1 MKICPNLSN
10 PQVVEQWEE
19 LVENLDGSVK
29 AAYQVWSLNRGNN
42 IDKAPNGE
50 PSILFNSLLTI
61 FHGDKK
67 KATRAKAYLYTKEFF
82 SWFGDWTGEYE
93 TDKGEHPY
101 VEHSVAVDSN
111 GEPMVLWHGTKS
123 QFDKFELDI
132 DYKRGRHLYH
142 DPNSIFLT
150 DREDK
155 AHKYGKYAMPLYANI
170 RRPITVDTGNQ
181 NDENVAIKDESYD
194 GCIFKRID
202 RESDIVNG
210 KKLQTEQIIVK
221 KPNQIK
227 SINNNGSFSS
237 IDNNIYNYIQIG
249 GDDHFYKNASITDQL
264 INHLKNIGIH
274 VFGKADMAKYLAEKG
289 KPDLVYA
296 LQAINNQKE
305 LDNIKAKAIKNGTFM
320 KAPNGKPTNLNEQ
333 QWLQVRTKAFKDWFG
348 DWENDPKNA
357 SKVVDEN
364 GEPLVVYHGSKSIL
378 NVFDTSKS
386 KSRQYISQQIKPT
399 NFFSSDKT
407 VADFFAITENQR
419 LASQISASIDKVLD
433 AYAGENID
441 ENILDDEIWTYAAHI
456 TGKSKE
462 FVKNF
467 WENKVPSEYKQND
480 EFGETRMKDPDI
492 NKYKYNVF
500 LNMKNPIIL
509 DAKGERADR
518 FIEAN
523 KEVLNN
529 NDEVIINNI
538 NETVGQQATATDY
551 LVRKANNIKSA
562 TDNNGMFSTEND
574 DIRMA
579 IEISSKGHRVTIQT
593 NALNIKGNK
602 FKHSLYRGQ
611 GYAPVID
618 AEGNLHLHTNYDSL
632 SKLRTLSFDSTIEG
646 AEQYGHRAALNPYII
661 EIDEDFLD
669 TILPKGE
676 YDRDK
681 VNRGEPFRYDEEFN
695 EVRLSFKDDLI
706 IPKGKF
712 NITQTNETLQIEN
725 FNDIMSN
732 IEWLQSLEK
741 RAEIEEYNGAS
752 EITGRVHQNDLKSIS
767 NALQNTLGTYK
778 GYDVFTVLYD
788 ILALQNN
795 TAGSPIGPSKQYK
808 EFINKGLIETEYKNG
823 YTYYRPSKDLIK
835 HLTKKLGL
843 SEMPKSP
850 QQIFNQNN
858 YASYSP
864 SNDDLPFFKTPNGE
878 VYGFVDKEGNI
889 YLDEDVISPE
899 HPIHEYTHLWD
910 MAVRI
915 KNPELWER
923 GVQLMKQTSL
933 WKTIEDN
940 DNYGA
945 KWKKE
950 NLSHEE
956 LEFRIAS
963 EVHARLVGK
972 EGAQIL
978 EEIAKE
984 KGNDN
989 IINKL
994 KQWLLDFWRS
1004 LKDTFSKISKDELN
1018 KISLKEFNAMTL
1030 RDFTE
1035 GTDVRSIIRLNYIP
1049 GYASFYIE
1057 QTETMSFAE
1066 EMYRSIEDARNEEYN
1081 YLEQVKGSYRANN
1094 NGNEM
1099 PDSQVNI
1106 AKQNY
1111 EKEQLQLVIDA
1122 HQSRIANKFKM
1133 INQNGVYR
1141 STRHD
1146 ESADVLECIINA
1158 MNPDTFN
1165 EYISKTQTKYKLIGY
1180 VSNQGSILNIIRQAF
1195 FDGDVR
1201 TLDKEMIRD
1210 YVRMMWN
1217 TDLIQTGLDMMQNSS
1232 RTLTSAQLEEKLIS
1246 EIQKEPLEQRIENK
1260 SIRDYV
1266 KEFWI
1271 KLNEILKKIFGSHN
1285 YTEQQKKDVIRAIQH
1300 AQMWND
1306 QLQKNSNLQPIYER
1320 AELTQEESIPSTKAD
1335 ITLQDYIK
1343 QGTKTRLKAARA
1355 KANRNEHLINSLL
1368 AEIENEEKLSGENIK
1383 ETYQL
1388 VKKTLD
1394 NAEKEFAK
1402 TLVWLNK
1409 LKHKEELTWDANQ
1422 LDAVQRDFL
1431 GFYEG
1436 ILNQIQ
1442 DMFPNQSETGLS
1454 LYTKM
1459 MLERH
1464 NGDQQYD
1471 IKLRTNDVIKQL
1483 VEVKNVFR
1491 QKLKDYALAYLNDY
1505 IDKTQT
1511 QLKDKTLYKARVKQY
1526 LDQQE
1531 DWANLGITEVFIG
1544 MASRS
1549 NSPIIQLVDSIMSD
1563 TEKEIDR
1570 QVLQVGQN
1578 ILHEYNKVRPFG
1590 SQVSPTNYQKRFMA
1604 LDKDG
1609 IPTGYILSD
1618 LNRGQFY
1625 LDRDKFISN
1634 LNDKYANK
1642 DIYGD
1647 AAITIEDGVVYFHDE
1662 DEKKDDSVYNK
1673 YNDEL
1678 DEWLDKHCYRK
1689 YVKEYYIKRRRYLSR
1704 DAIQLQNQIQRD
1716 ISVLTHK
1723 GIVTKNINGQ
1733 DINYFDQ
1740 SKLTVEE
1747 RKRLDVLKI
1756 RKRDLACPYIIT
1768 TTEDG
1773 LMHVEAKTGDAL
1785 RIAEEISSWNNF
1797 IGQHVKYKSNMKLF
1811 NAIKDEVLGKDVE
1824 KRLSELQR
1832 LSIVPIDKDG
1842 KQVDL
1847 SPQRK
1852 AEVEKASKDYKE
1864 LKKKYD
1870 DFMRDN
1876 TTTQITKEF
1885 WDLLSKSVTKIHD
1898 KELEDLQWRRREL
1911 TRRLKEGSGLIQPN
1925 ILKHAG
1931 IAIDQDYTLYKE
1943 IQRLDQKIADI
1954 KAKYRNLHEDEDDK
1968 DNPAIEKPTSG
1979 VSFQEIADMLDCVV
1993 SDENPVQF
2001 FGYLA
2006 AQWQNKYGT
2015 DQDAQEFFD
2024 SLFTY
2029 KIQTKQGEKLVPL
2042 SIFSYLMP
2050 DYDNN
2055 YLVHYYDKDGK
2066 RRSIVAVRQIPK
2078 GKYQTLDMTSDF
2090 VTKTGFNR
2098 DDPHSLQPKQELYHD
2113 SRFDNL
2119 TSEEHKLLDLLKST
2133 MDEANSMIPQRSLYR
2148 DGLLPQITGH
2158 RMSLIG
2164 RNLTSKSNLFATL
2177 GYAVQDTFGYKYS
2190 ETDGEATTNMDIP
2203 RRPDGTYVNNIPIRY
2218 VRRIED
2224 RRLLTTDVIGSIIEF
2239 YNMAYN
2245 FKHKSENLSKLEI
2258 IQQALQTCA
2267 EASRIKPAPRQAQ
2280 KVSNMLSQRYY
2291 GKTTVL
2297 TGDND
2302 QQTKSNQRV
2311 IQTAKTFKKLAS
2323 YAMLA
2328 ANFTTIQVGYFDAML
2343 SSFCDAIGGK
2353 YMTGADFRWGFF
2365 NAIKHLIKIVP
2376 NIGNPIVNDKLAAAM
2391 QYNQLTK
2398 NNSNLFDRTD
2408 QSKLARFTH
2417 EFFMM
2422 GGYTLSD
2429 YMVNASVLLSFYH
2442 SCRLITLPNGKQEF
2456 LNKNEAVNTLMKN
2469 GYTQKEATSVWKK
2482 SKITLWDAY
2491 EVQNGLFKVKDQY
2504 KGIVTTRTK
2513 NLMAKKLEDRT
2524 AAYNGVMPVS
2534 ERAKLQ
2540 QNVIGSYITLMRGF
2554 IFNQYFE
2561 HFHTG
2566 NIYAKDGK
2574 EKTSAFSEYYRDD
2587 LGYENLRTGEY
2598 QGAVFK
2604 DFINVLARPARNLA
2618 AKYNL
2623 CEKGHGL
2630 TENQKYAMRRSI
2642 AELAIIA
2649 GLIFLSAFGMVG
2661 WVFGGDGDDDKD
2673 PVWTLNL
2680 IDPEGKDDC
2689 NFLDINTHN
2698 VNESFKNW
2706 IRWKLLTLTIKLINE
2721 RTTTWWPGTITD
2733 IVKSPTTATS
2743 FLDDL
2748 GTMFDFTTDIFRG
2761 NLREPIRS
2769 GGYKS
2774 MSKGTKDILKF
2785 LSFFPGVAMLDNIIR
2800 DCHVS
2805 GLKST
2810 FNYYKSQSII
2820 PYFIPSMKQWKK
2832 DNKENEDLD
2841 AISFDE
2847 ESSSGNDVNF
2857 DDSVNFD

>member
-10 PQVVEQWEE
+10 PQVAEEWEE
-19 LVENLDGSVK
+19 LVENLDGSIK

-93 TDKGEHPY
+93 NEKGEHPY
-101 VEHSVAVDSN
+101 TEISKGIDTN
-111 GEPMVLWHGTKS
+111 GEPKMFYHTTPWGEFNEFKYFTPQTGDRTPAGRFYFGSDKEMTNRYSRGTFDPGKRTPKTYACYLNMRHPIPNFRKNGYSLDQISKEIESWKS
-123 QFDKFELDI
+123 LLPEHDFNELNEDFDYIL
-132 DYKRGRHLYH
+132 H
-142 DPNSIFLT
+142 DEYSSP
-150 DREDK
+150 
-155 AHKYGKYAMPLYANI
+155 
-170 RRPITVDTGNQ
+170 
-181 NDENVAIKDESYD
+181 
-194 GCIFKRID
+194 
-202 RESDIVNG
+202 
-210 KKLQTEQIIVK
+210 KLQDIYTTIAQYYRDKEFPSEKFDEIVRK
-221 KPNQIK
+221 HNTLNQWDSMVWAGTQDISEFKFDDRALQVFVISPNQIK

-237 IDNNIYNYIQIG
+237 IDNNIYNNKSPEYLLRWASDYLNKLTGTKEDAKYIKKLIWDQFKINIGYFYDSKTKRYRINTIHHFSGIDAISRDESVWGADQITEFANKLNEVF
-249 GDDHFYKNASITDQL
+249 GDMFHFEVLTEDQWIKHGFSNKSNSFIDGKNVWFRGSRVNGQIAGEELLHTFVYNMKYKNPQL
-264 INHLKNIGIH
+264 FNKLLGRAQHDFTKLTNEINAIYSVNENRDEELVTQVLSRY
-274 VFGKADMAKYLAEKG
+274 VFKRYKEKQNKKVDKGLLQTIRKFIADFG
-289 KPDLVYA
+289 R
-296 LQAINNQKE
+296 AIY
-305 LDNIKAKAIKNGTFM
+305 IYF
-320 KAPNGKPTNLNEQ
+320 
-333 QWLQVRTKAFKDWFG
+333 
-348 DWENDPKNA
+348 
-357 SKVVDEN
+357 
-364 GEPLVVYHGSKSIL
+364 KSIPKF
-378 NVFDTSKS
+378 NEIFDKYDITVD
-386 KSRQYISQQIKPT
+386 
-399 NFFSSDKT
+399 NFTDR
-407 VADFFAITENQR
+407 VAFED
-419 LASQISASIDKVLD
+419 LAD
-433 AYAGENID
+433 
-441 ENILDDEIWTYAAHI
+441 
-456 TGKSKE
+456 
-462 FVKNF
+462 
-467 WENKVPSEYKQND
+467 
-480 EFGETRMKDPDI
+480 
-492 NKYKYNVF
+492 
-500 LNMKNPIIL
+500 IIL
-509 DAKGERADR
+509 SDDAR
-518 FIEAN
+518 FIELTTLPS
-523 KEVLNN
+523 VR
-529 NDEVIINNI
+529 NNI
-538 NETVGQQATATDY
+538 
-551 LVRKANNIKSA
+551 
-562 TDNNGMFSTEND
+562 ST
-574 DIRMA
+574 
-579 IEISSKGHRVTIQT
+579 Q
-593 NALNIKGNK
+593 
-602 FKHSLYRGQ
+602 
-611 GYAPVID
+611 
-618 AEGNLHLHTNYDSL
+618 
-632 SKLRTLSFDSTIEG
+632 ST
-646 AEQYGHRAALNPYII
+646 
-661 EIDEDFLD
+661 
-669 TILPKGE
+669 T
-676 YDRDK
+676 
-681 VNRGEPFRYDEEFN
+681 
-695 EVRLSFKDDLI
+695 
-706 IPKGKF
+706 
-712 NITQTNETLQIEN
+712 
-725 FNDIMSN
+725 
-732 IEWLQSLEK
+732 
-741 RAEIEEYNGAS
+741 
-752 EITGRVHQNDLKSIS
+752 
-767 NALQNTLGTYK
+767 
-778 GYDVFTVLYD
+778 
-788 ILALQNN
+788 
-795 TAGSPIGPSKQYK
+795 
-808 EFINKGLIETEYKNG
+808 
-823 YTYYRPSKDLIK
+823 
-835 HLTKKLGL
+835 
-843 SEMPKSP
+843 
-850 QQIFNQNN
+850 
-858 YASYSP
+858 
-864 SNDDLPFFKTPNGE
+864 
-878 VYGFVDKEGNI
+878 
-889 YLDEDVISPE
+889 
-899 HPIHEYTHLWD
+899 
-910 MAVRI
+910 
-915 KNPELWER
+915 
-923 GVQLMKQTSL
+923 
-933 WKTIEDN
+933 
-940 DNYGA
+940 
-945 KWKKE
+945 
-950 NLSHEE
+950 
-956 LEFRIAS
+956 
-963 EVHARLVGK
+963 
-972 EGAQIL
+972 
-978 EEIAKE
+978 
-984 KGNDN
+984 
-989 IINKL
+989 
-994 KQWLLDFWRS
+994 
-1004 LKDTFSKISKDELN
+1004 
-1018 KISLKEFNAMTL
+1018 
-1030 RDFTE
+1030 
-1035 GTDVRSIIRLNYIP
+1035 
-1049 GYASFYIE
+1049 
-1057 QTETMSFAE
+1057 SFAE
-1066 EMYRSIEDARNEEYN
+1066 EMYSSIEDARNEEDN

-1111 EKEQLQLVIDA
+1111 EKEQFQLVIDA

-1146 ESADVLECIINA
+1146 ESSDVLECIINA

-1165 EYISKTQTKYKLIGY
+1165 EYISKTQTKYKLVGY
-1180 VSNQGSILNIIRQAF
+1180 VSNQGSVLNVIRQAF
-1195 FDGDVR
+1195 FDGDIR

-1217 TDLIQTGLDMMQNSS
+1217 TDLIQTGLDMMQNSAK
-1232 RTLTSAQLEEKLIS
+1232 TLTSAQLEEKLIS

-1271 KLNEILKKIFGSHN
+1271 KLNEMLKKIFGSHN
-1285 YTEQQKKDVIRAIQH
+1285 YTEQQKKEVIRAIQH

-1306 QLQKNSNLQPIYER
+1306 QLQQSSNLQPIYER
-1320 AELTQEESIPSTKAD
+1320 AELTPEESIPSTRAD

-1355 KANRNEHLINSLL
+1355 KANRNEQLINRLL
-1368 AEIENEEKLSGENIK
+1368 TEIENEEKLSGENIK

-1394 NAEKEFAK
+1394 NAEKELAK

-1442 DMFPNQSETGLS
+1442 DMFPDQSETGLS

-1464 NGDQQYD
+1464 NGGQQYD

-1483 VEVKNVFR
+1483 VHVKSVFR

-1563 TEKEIDR
+1563 TEKEVDR

-1625 LDRDKFISN
+1625 LDRDKFISD

-1642 DIYGD
+1642 DVYGD

-1678 DEWLDKHCYRK
+1678 DEWLDEHCYRK

-1704 DAIQLQNQIQRD
+1704 DAMQLQNQIQRD

-1747 RKRLDVLKI
+1747 RKRLDILKI

-1797 IGQHVKYKSNMKLF
+1797 VGQHVKYKSNMKLF

-1832 LSIVPIDKDG
+1832 LSIVPIGKDG

-1898 KELEDLQWRRREL
+1898 EELEDLQWRRREL

-1968 DNPAIEKPTSG
+1968 DNPAIEEPTSG
-1979 VSFQEIADMLDCVV
+1979 VSFQEIAGMLDCVV

-2042 SIFSYLMP
+2042 SIFSYLVP

-2055 YLVHYYDKDGK
+2055 YLVHYDDKDGERK
-2066 RRSIVAVRQIPK
+2066 SIVAVRQIPK

-2098 DDPHSLQPKQELYHD
+2098 NDPHSLQPKQELYHD

-2158 RMSLIG
+2158 KMSLIG

-2190 ETDGEATTNMDIP
+2190 ETDREATTNMDIP

-2258 IQQALQTCA
+2258 IQQALQACA

-2311 IQTAKTFKKLAS
+2311 IQTAKTFKKLAT
-2323 YAMLA
+2323 YAMLS

-2365 NAIKHLIKIVP
+2365 NAIKHLVKIIP
-2376 NIGNPIVNDKLAAAM
+2376 NIGNPMVNDKLAAAM

-2429 YMVNASVLLSFYH
+2429 YMVNAITLLSFYH

-2482 SKITLWDAY
+2482 SKTTLWDAY

-2540 QNVIGSYITLMRGF
+2540 QNVLGSYITLMRGF

-2706 IRWKLLTLTIKLINE
+2706 IRWKLLTLTTKLINE

-2761 NLREPIRS
+2761 ALREPIRS

-2820 PYFIPSMKQWKK
+2820 PYFIPSMKQWKN
-2832 DNKENEDLD
+2832 DNKETEDPD
-2841 AISFDE
+2841 AINFDE
-2847 ESSSGNDVNF
+2847 ESSSGDDVNF

>member
-10 PQVVEQWEE
+10 PQVAEEWEE

-111 GEPMVLWHGTKS
+111 GEPMILFHGSK
-123 QFDKFELDI
+123 
-132 DYKRGRHLYH
+132 
-142 DPNSIFLT
+142 SIFSEFNPKST
-150 DREDK
+150 DAIK
-155 AHKYGKYAMPLYANI
+155 NQQYVKCYLNI
-170 RRPITVDTGNQ
+170 RKPLVIDGQGKRADVVLSENKDKINFSDGVIISNIDETVNANVVYDFLIQ
-181 NDENVAIKDESYD
+181 N
-194 GCIFKRID
+194 
-202 RESDIVNG
+202 
-210 KKLQTEQIIVK
+210 
-221 KPNQIK
+221 PNNIK

-237 IDNNIYNYIQIG
+237 INNNIYNYIQIG

-264 INHLKNIGIH
+264 INHLKNIGIN
-274 VFGKADMAKYLAEKG
+274 VLGKADMAKYLTEKG
-289 KPDLVYA
+289 KPDLTHA
-296 LQAINNQKE
+296 LQSINNQKE
-305 LDNIKAKAIKNGTFM
+305 LDDIKAKAIKNGTFM

-333 QWLQVRTKAFKDWFG
+333 QWLQVRTKAFKNWFG
-348 DWENDPKNA
+348 DWENDSKNA

-364 GEPLVVYHGSKSIL
+364 GEPRVMYHGSPNLFNTFSYDFFGDTDPGDNGRGFYFAYRKETAKYYGDNIYPVFLNVKHPFIHIGFDTQNKVKGFNRVYNPTNREMLQKRIDSISRRIELDKEALEEYKEDEFHISIL
-378 NVFDTSKS
+378 NKRISYNQTSLNS
-386 KSRQYISQQIKPT
+386 LQQELSTKP
-399 NFFSSDKT
+399 K
-407 VADFFAITENQR
+407 
-419 LASQISASIDKVLD
+419 
-433 AYAGENID
+433 
-441 ENILDDEIWTYAAHI
+441 
-456 TGKSKE
+456 
-462 FVKNF
+462 
-467 WENKVPSEYKQND
+467 
-480 EFGETRMKDPDI
+480 
-492 NKYKYNVF
+492 
-500 LNMKNPIIL
+500 
-509 DAKGERADR
+509 
-518 FIEAN
+518 
-523 KEVLNN
+523 
-529 NDEVIINNI
+529 
-538 NETVGQQATATDY
+538 DY
-551 LVRKANNIKSA
+551 LDSKLYDTLDEYDGVMEQDEHYQVVVRNPNQIKSA
-562 TDNNGMFSTEND
+562 TGNNGMFSTEND
-574 DIRMA
+574 DIMMA
-579 IEISSKGHRVTIQT
+579 IESYS
-593 NALNIKGNK
+593 
-602 FKHSLYRGQ
+602 
-611 GYAPVID
+611 D
-618 AEGNLHLHTNYDSL
+618 
-632 SKLRTLSFDSTIEG
+632 
-646 AEQYGHRAALNPYII
+646 YGLKQAQ
-661 EIDEDFLD
+661 
-669 TILPKGE
+669 KE
-676 YDRDK
+676 YDNTVKELVDTEKALEFSNSDK
-681 VNRGEPFRYDEEFN
+681 SNYQLKLKALHDKYRALYSKRQEKWNKLQEIKDKIRRKEVEE
-695 EVRLSFKDDLI
+695 
-706 IPKGKF
+706 
-712 NITQTNETLQIEN
+712 
-725 FNDIMSN
+725 
-732 IEWLQSLEK
+732 
-741 RAEIEEYNGAS
+741 
-752 EITGRVHQNDLKSIS
+752 
-767 NALQNTLGTYK
+767 
-778 GYDVFTVLYD
+778 
-788 ILALQNN
+788 
-795 TAGSPIGPSKQYK
+795 
-808 EFINKGLIETEYKNG
+808 
-823 YTYYRPSKDLIK
+823 
-835 HLTKKLGL
+835 
-843 SEMPKSP
+843 
-850 QQIFNQNN
+850 
-858 YASYSP
+858 SY
-864 SNDDLPFFKTPNGE
+864 LPFFKTHDGE

-923 GVQLMKQTSL
+923 GVQLMKQTTI
-933 WKTIEDN
+933 WKQIEQSEV
-940 DNYGA
+940 YG
-945 KWKKE
+945 KRWKKDGVSE
-950 NLSHEE
+950 PEI
-956 LEFRIAS
+956 EFRIAS

-978 EEIAKE
+978 EGIAKE

-1004 LKDTFSKISKDELN
+1004 LKDTFSEISKDELN

-1030 RDFTE
+1030 RDFIE
-1035 GTDVRSIIRLNYIP
+1035 GTDIRSIIRLNYIP
-1049 GYASFYIE
+1049 GYVSFYKE

-1066 EMYRSIEDARNEEYN
+1066 EIYRSIEDARNEEYN

-1094 NGNEM
+1094 NGKEM

-1180 VSNQGSILNIIRQAF
+1180 VSNQGSILNVIRQAF

-1306 QLQKNSNLQPIYER
+1306 QLQQSSNLQPIYER
-1320 AELTQEESIPSTKAD
+1320 AELTPEESIPSTRAD

-1355 KANRNEHLINSLL
+1355 KANRNEQLINRLL
-1368 AEIENEEKLSGENIK
+1368 TEIENEEKLSGENIK

-1394 NAEKEFAK
+1394 NAEKELAK

-1442 DMFPNQSETGLS
+1442 DMFPDQSETGLS

-1464 NGDQQYD
+1464 NGEQQYD

-1483 VEVKNVFR
+1483 VHVKSVFR

-1526 LDQQE
+1526 LEQQE

-1563 TEKEIDR
+1563 TQKEVDR

-1740 SKLTVEE
+1740 SKLTIEE
-1747 RKRLDVLKI
+1747 RKRLDLLKI

-1785 RIAEEISSWNNF
+1785 RIAEEISQWNNF

-1842 KQVDL
+1842 KPVYL
-1847 SPQRK
+1847 SPKHK
-1852 AEVEKASKDYKE
+1852 AESEKASKDYKE

-2042 SIFSYLMP
+2042 SIFSYLRP
-2050 DYDNN
+2050 DYDEN
-2055 YLVHYYDKDGK
+2055 YLVYYDDKDGK

-2098 DDPHSLQPKQELYHD
+2098 YDPHSLQPKQELYHD

-2133 MDEANSMIPQRSLYR
+2133 MDEANSMIPQLSLYR

-2164 RNLTSKSNLFATL
+2164 RNLTSESNLFATL

-2258 IQQALQTCA
+2258 IQQALQACA

-2365 NAIKHLIKIVP
+2365 NTIKHLVKIIP

-2417 EFFMM
+2417 EFFIM

-2482 SKITLWDAY
+2482 SKTTLWDAY
-2491 EVQNGLFKVKDQY
+2491 EIQNGLFKVKDQY

-2540 QNVIGSYITLMRGF
+2540 QNVLGSYITLMRGF

-2566 NIYAKDGK
+2566 NIYAKNGK

-2673 PVWTLNL
+2673 PVWALNL
-2680 IDPEGKDDC
+2680 IDPEGKEDC
-2689 NFLDINTHN
+2689 NFLDVNTQNINS
-2698 VNESFKNW
+2698 SFKNW
-2706 IRWKLLTLTIKLINE
+2706 IRWKLLTLTTKLINE

-2820 PYFIPSMKQWKK
+2820 PYFIPSMKQWKN
-2832 DNKENEDLD
+2832 DNKETEDPD
-2841 AISFDE
+2841 AINFDK

>member
-10 PQVVEQWEE
+10 PQVAEQWEE

-111 GEPMVLWHGTKS
+111 GEPMILFHGSKS
-123 QFDKFELDI
+123 IFSEFNPKSTEAIKNQQYVSGIIKPKTFFTT
-132 DYKRGRHLYH
+132 DYKTAEFFAVTENQRFASIISREISIAADANDIEETVDDVLKIAAKKIGKSFEWTKDFWYNKVPEYYRRHDEYGTSKME
-142 DPNSIFLT
+142 DPNQDNYIYKCYLNIRKPLVI
-150 DREDK
+150 DG
-155 AHKYGKYAMPLYANI
+155 YGKRADVVLSENKDKINSSDCVIIRNINETVNANV
-170 RRPITVDTGNQ
+170 VDDFLIQ
-181 NDENVAIKDESYD
+181 N
-194 GCIFKRID
+194 
-202 RESDIVNG
+202 
-210 KKLQTEQIIVK
+210 
-221 KPNQIK
+221 PNNIK

-237 IDNNIYNYIQIG
+237 IDNNMYNYIQIG
-249 GDDHFYKNASITDQL
+249 GDDHFYKNASITDQI

-274 VFGKADMAKYLAEKG
+274 VFGKADMAKYLSEKG
-289 KPDLVYA
+289 KPDPTYA
-296 LQAINNQKE
+296 LQAAKENQKE
-305 LDNIKAKAIKNGTFM
+305 LDDIKAKAISDGTFM
-320 KAPNGKPTNLNEQ
+320 KAPNGKPTNLNEH
-333 QWLQVRTKAFKDWFG
+333 QWLQVRTKAFKNWFG

-364 GEPLVVYHGSKSIL
+364 GEPLVVYHRS
-378 NVFDTSKS
+378 
-386 KSRQYISQQIKPT
+386 P
-399 NFFSSDKT
+399 
-407 VADFFAITENQR
+407 
-419 LASQISASIDKVLD
+419 
-433 AYAGENID
+433 
-441 ENILDDEIWTYAAHI
+441 
-456 TGKSKE
+456 
-462 FVKNF
+462 
-467 WENKVPSEYKQND
+467 NKFNT
-480 EFGETRMKDPDI
+480 FDI
-492 NKYKYNVF
+492 NKIGTTTDTGQYGKGFYFGVENDRAEGNNVYEVF
-500 LNMKNPIIL
+500 LNIRNPYNITKESRSSNIAYTYNRPFNEWTDWHKKNISKEEADLVNSKDGIIDL
-509 DAKGERADR
+509 VED
-518 FIEAN
+518 
-523 KEVLNN
+523 
-529 NDEVIINNI
+529 
-538 NETVGQQATATDY
+538 NEFVVKNSNQ
-551 LVRKANNIKSA
+551 IKSA
-562 TDNNGMFSTEND
+562 TDNVGTFSTEND

-579 IEISSKGHRVTIQT
+579 IEISSDYDGLKQAQEDYDNTVNELVDTEKALQSKIYQDTQSTPDGDIKINQTESDKGSNIIGISSGRNIFNAVNSSIEADINKNLIGGSLVFPGVNALNEDSNFTRLDNPIKANYAGILKTVLSYFIKNGKDRPKSDWKLYIAGDADYRSKINTLSKILGVDVYPYFQFESKEVDAEGLFGPVKEIHERVTIDAKGLLKALPTLQST
-593 NALNIKGNK
+593 KQFSRIEKALEFSNSDKSNYQLKLKALHDKYRALNSKRQEKWNKLQEIK
-602 FKHSLYRGQ
+602 
-611 GYAPVID
+611 
-618 AEGNLHLHTNYDSL
+618 
-632 SKLRTLSFDSTIEG
+632 
-646 AEQYGHRAALNPYII
+646 
-661 EIDEDFLD
+661 
-669 TILPKGE
+669 
-676 YDRDK
+676 DRIRRK
-681 VNRGEPFRYDEEFN
+681 
-695 EVRLSFKDDLI
+695 
-706 IPKGKF
+706 
-712 NITQTNETLQIEN
+712 
-725 FNDIMSN
+725 
-732 IEWLQSLEK
+732 
-741 RAEIEEYNGAS
+741 EIEES
-752 EITGRVHQNDLKSIS
+752 
-767 NALQNTLGTYK
+767 
-778 GYDVFTVLYD
+778 
-788 ILALQNN
+788 
-795 TAGSPIGPSKQYK
+795 
-808 EFINKGLIETEYKNG
+808 
-823 YTYYRPSKDLIK
+823 
-835 HLTKKLGL
+835 
-843 SEMPKSP
+843 
-850 QQIFNQNN
+850 
-858 YASYSP
+858 
-864 SNDDLPFFKTPNGE
+864 DLPFFKTPNGE

-923 GVQLMKQTSL
+923 GVQLMKQTSI

-940 DNYGA
+940 ANYGA

-950 NLSHEE
+950 NLSQEE

-1035 GTDVRSIIRLNYIP
+1035 GIDVRSIIRLNYIP

-1180 VSNQGSILNIIRQAF
+1180 VSNQGSILNVIRQAF

-1271 KLNEILKKIFGSHN
+1271 KLNETLKKIFGSHN

-1306 QLQKNSNLQPIYER
+1306 QLQKSSNLQPIYER

-1662 DEKKDDSVYNK
+1662 DEKKNDSVYNK

-1747 RKRLDVLKI
+1747 RKRLDVLKT

-1832 LSIVPIDKDG
+1832 LSIIPFDKDG

-1852 AEVEKASKDYKE
+1852 AEVGKASKDYKE

-1898 KELEDLQWRRREL
+1898 EELEDLQWRRREL

-1979 VSFQEIADMLDCVV
+1979 VSFQEIAGMLDCVV
-1993 SDENPVQF
+1993 SDENPAQF

-2050 DYDNN
+2050 YYDEN
-2055 YLVHYYDKDGK
+2055 YLVYYNNKDGERK
-2066 RRSIVAVRQIPK
+2066 SIVAVRQIPK

-2245 FKHKSENLSKLEI
+2245 FKYKSENLSKLEI
-2258 IQQALQTCA
+2258 IQQALQACA

-2365 NAIKHLIKIVP
+2365 NAIKHLIKIIP

-2482 SKITLWDAY
+2482 SKTTLWDAY

-2540 QNVIGSYITLMRGF
+2540 QNVLGSYITLMRGF

-2642 AELAIIA
+2642 AELAVIA
-2649 GLIFLSAFGMVG
+2649 GLIFLTAFGMVG

-2680 IDPEGKDDC
+2680 IDPEGREDC
-2689 NFLDINTHN
+2689 NFLDINTQN

-2706 IRWKLLTLTIKLINE
+2706 IRWKLLTLTTKLINE

-2785 LSFFPGVAMLDNIIR
+2785 LSFVPGVAMLDNIIR

-2832 DNKENEDLD
+2832 DNKENEDQD

>member
-10 PQVVEQWEE
+10 PQVAEQWEE

-93 TDKGEHPY
+93 TDDGQHPY
-101 VEHSVAVDSN
+101 EEHSKVIDAN
-111 GEPMVLWHGTKS
+111 GEPRVLWHGTKN

-155 AHKYGKYAMPLYANI
+155 AHKYGKYAMPIYANI

-249 GDDHFYKNASITDQL
+249 GDDHFYKNASITGQL

-274 VFGKADMAKYLAEKG
+274 VFGKADMAKYLSEKG
-289 KPDLVYA
+289 KPAPTYA
-296 LQAINNQKE
+296 LQAIKNQKE
-305 LDNIKAKAIKNGTFM
+305 LNDIKAKAIKNGTFM

-333 QWLQVRTKAFKDWFG
+333 QWLQVRTKAFKNWFG

-378 NVFDTSKS
+378 NVFDPSKS
-386 KSRQYISQQIKPT
+386 KSIQYISKQIKTT

-407 VADFFAITENQR
+407 VADFFAITENQI
-419 LASQISASIDKVLD
+419 LASQISASIDTVLD

-441 ENILDDEIWTYAAHI
+441 ENILDDEIWTYAAHN

-467 WENKVPSEYKQND
+467 WENKVPSEYKQHD

-509 DAKGERADR
+509 DAKGERADI
-518 FIEAN
+518 FIKAN

-579 IEISSKGHRVTIQT
+579 IESYSDYGLKQAQKEYDNAVKELVDTEKELQSKIYEDTQSTPDGDIKINQTESDKSSNIIGISSGRNIFNAVNGSIEADINKNLIGGSLVFPGVNALNEESNLTRLDNPIKANYAGILKTVLSYFIKNGKNRPKSDWRLYIAGDTDYSSKINTLSKILGVDVYQYFQFESKEVDAEGLFGPVKEVYERVTVDAKGLLKALPTLQSTKQFSRIEKALEFSNSDKSNYQLKLKALHDKYR
-593 NALNIKGNK
+593 ALNIKRQEKWNK
-602 FKHSLYRGQ
+602 LQ
-611 GYAPVID
+611 
-618 AEGNLHLHTNYDSL
+618 
-632 SKLRTLSFDSTIEG
+632 
-646 AEQYGHRAALNPYII
+646 
-661 EIDEDFLD
+661 EI
-669 TILPKGE
+669 K
-676 YDRDK
+676 DRIRRK
-681 VNRGEPFRYDEEFN
+681 
-695 EVRLSFKDDLI
+695 
-706 IPKGKF
+706 
-712 NITQTNETLQIEN
+712 
-725 FNDIMSN
+725 
-732 IEWLQSLEK
+732 
-741 RAEIEEYNGAS
+741 EIEES
-752 EITGRVHQNDLKSIS
+752 
-767 NALQNTLGTYK
+767 
-778 GYDVFTVLYD
+778 
-788 ILALQNN
+788 
-795 TAGSPIGPSKQYK
+795 
-808 EFINKGLIETEYKNG
+808 
-823 YTYYRPSKDLIK
+823 
-835 HLTKKLGL
+835 
-843 SEMPKSP
+843 
-850 QQIFNQNN
+850 
-858 YASYSP
+858 
-864 SNDDLPFFKTPNGE
+864 DLPFFKTPNGE

-923 GVQLMKQTSL
+923 GVWLMKQTSL
-933 WKTIEDN
+933 WKTIED
-940 DNYGA
+940 DANYGA

-1049 GYASFYIE
+1049 GYSSFYIE

-1180 VSNQGSILNIIRQAF
+1180 VSNQGSILNVIRQAF

-1306 QLQKNSNLQPIYER
+1306 QLQKSSNLQPIYER

-1355 KANRNEHLINSLL
+1355 KANRNEHLINRLL

-1747 RKRLDVLKI
+1747 RKRLDLLKI

-1832 LSIVPIDKDG
+1832 LSIVPFDKDG

-1993 SDENPVQF
+1993 SDENPAQF

-2050 DYDNN
+2050 DYDEN
-2055 YLVHYYDKDGK
+2055 YLVYYNNKDGERK
-2066 RRSIVAVRQIPK
+2066 SIVAVRQIPK

-2133 MDEANSMIPQRSLYR
+2133 IDEANSMIPQRSLYR

-2224 RRLLTTDVIGSIIEF
+2224 RRLLTTDVVGSIIEF

-2245 FKHKSENLSKLEI
+2245 FKYKSENLSKLEI
-2258 IQQALQTCA
+2258 IQQALQACA

-2365 NAIKHLIKIVP
+2365 NAIKHLIKIIP

-2642 AELAIIA
+2642 AELAVIA

-2680 IDPEGKDDC
+2680 IDPEGREDC
-2689 NFLDINTHN
+2689 NFLDINTQN

-2706 IRWKLLTLTIKLINE
+2706 IRWKLLTLTTKLINE

-2785 LSFFPGVAMLDNIIR
+2785 LSFVPGVAMLDNIIR

-2832 DNKENEDLD
+2832 DNKENEDQD

>member
-10 PQVVEQWEE
+10 PQVAEEWEE

-93 TDKGEHPY
+93 DEKGENPY
-101 VEHSVAVDSN
+101 TEHSAAVDEN
-111 GEPMVLWHGTKS
+111 GEPK
-123 QFDKFELDI
+123 I
-132 DYKRGRHLYH
+132 LYH
-142 DPNSIFLT
+142 TVGDKYDANFSIFNTHIEGKLT
-150 DREDK
+150 QIYTSDN
-155 AHKYGKYAMPLYANI
+155 KYLSESYSEKQQSYKTYDDNRTKPLYANI
-170 RRPITVDTGNQ
+170 RKPLIINGNGARWNQLSFITTDTSNITDEDKKYAKDYFDYFEKVLKQFLNENKDVYDEAMRNADYALMNAAANGTEEPDIFDYLDDASQGLILKIVSDKYPKLPSKYAINKHLNSRSLKEKDLPGVNKMMVKSNRHALSTRDIEHLVNN
-181 NDENVAIKDESYD
+181 NDLYD
-194 GCIFKRID
+194 GIIFNDIID
-202 RESDIVNG
+202 IGPYSWSDQLSNVYTVRQSSQ
-210 KKLQTEQIIVK
+210 L
-221 KPNQIK
+221 K
-227 SINNNGSFSS
+227 SIYNNGSFSS

-274 VFGKADMAKYLAEKG
+274 VFGKDDMEKYLSEKG
-289 KPDLVYA
+289 KPDPTYA
-296 LQAINNQKE
+296 LQAAKENQKE
-305 LDNIKAKAIKNGTFM
+305 LDDIKAKAINDGTFM
-320 KAPNGKPTNLNEQ
+320 KAPNGKPTNLTER
-333 QWLQVRTKAFKDWFG
+333 QWLQVRTKAFKNWFG
-348 DWENDPKNA
+348 DWLSFNKNNPYSNNIHIGEFEDDLSNADASGIGKVIPIYLGNEWIGESGFDNSLNDASPYLDMPSVGGSNITIEEEYRGKGYGKAAYFEIAKLAANNGKILRSAPASSRTEASTRVWESLVKDGYAKKVEDRYEFINSSLNDA

-364 GEPLVVYHGSKSIL
+364 GEPLVVYHGTNANNITAFSLKKAKHNTGIFL
-378 NVFDTSKS
+378 SKS
-386 KSRQYISQQIKPT
+386 KNVARSYVDWLNTGYYGKITNYVLDNFNIHESYDEYKSRILDSEKDADLP
-399 NFFSSDKT
+399 FSSLVSEEEFNAKKS
-407 VADFFAITENQR
+407 AIINFDGHVYNTFVNLRNPLIVDAKKRKWDSILFKGVRNTTES
-419 LASQISASIDKVLD
+419 LAI
-433 AYAGENID
+433 YAKKYGYDGVIVTDVEDNG
-441 ENILDDEIWTYAAHI
+441 L
-456 TGKSKE
+456 
-462 FVKNF
+462 KN
-467 WENKVPSEYKQND
+467 QND
-480 EFGETRMKDPDI
+480 IISGYEISDEYIAF
-492 NKYKYNVF
+492 
-500 LNMKNPIIL
+500 NP
-509 DAKGERADR
+509 
-518 FIEAN
+518 N
-523 KEVLNN
+523 
-529 NDEVIINNI
+529 
-538 NETVGQQATATDY
+538 Q
-551 LVRKANNIKSA
+551 IKSA

-574 DIRMA
+574 DIRM
-579 IEISSKGHRVTIQT
+579 
-593 NALNIKGNK
+593 
-602 FKHSLYRGQ
+602 
-611 GYAPVID
+611 
-618 AEGNLHLHTNYDSL
+618 
-632 SKLRTLSFDSTIEG
+632 
-646 AEQYGHRAALNPYII
+646 
-661 EIDEDFLD
+661 
-669 TILPKGE
+669 
-676 YDRDK
+676 
-681 VNRGEPFRYDEEFN
+681 
-695 EVRLSFKDDLI
+695 
-706 IPKGKF
+706 
-712 NITQTNETLQIEN
+712 
-725 FNDIMSN
+725 
-732 IEWLQSLEK
+732 
-741 RAEIEEYNGAS
+741 
-752 EITGRVHQNDLKSIS
+752 
-767 NALQNTLGTYK
+767 
-778 GYDVFTVLYD
+778 
-788 ILALQNN
+788 
-795 TAGSPIGPSKQYK
+795 
-808 EFINKGLIETEYKNG
+808 
-823 YTYYRPSKDLIK
+823 
-835 HLTKKLGL
+835 
-843 SEMPKSP
+843 
-850 QQIFNQNN
+850 
-858 YASYSP
+858 
-864 SNDDLPFFKTPNGE
+864 FKTPDGE
-878 VYGFVDKEGNI
+878 VYGFATSDGDI
-889 YLDEDVISPE
+889 YLDEDIINQE

-910 MAVRI
+910 IAVRI

-923 GVQLMKQTSL
+923 GVQLMKQTTI
-933 WKTIEDN
+933 WKQIEESEV
-940 DNYGA
+940 YG
-945 KWKKE
+945 KRWKKDGVYE
-950 NLSHEE
+950 PEI
-956 LEFRIAS
+956 EFRIAS

-978 EEIAKE
+978 EGIAKE

-989 IINKL
+989 IVKKL

-1035 GTDVRSIIRLNYIP
+1035 GTDIRSIIRLNYIP
-1049 GYASFYIE
+1049 GYASFYKE
-1057 QTETMSFAE
+1057 QTETRSFAE
-1066 EMYRSIEDARNEEYN
+1066 EMYSSIEDARNEEYN

-1094 NGNEM
+1094 NGKEM

-1133 INQNGVYR
+1133 IKQNGVYR

-1146 ESADVLECIINA
+1146 ESSDVLECIINA

-1165 EYISKTQTKYKLIGY
+1165 EYISKTQTKYKLVGY
-1180 VSNQGSILNIIRQAF
+1180 VSNQGSVLNVIRQAF

-1217 TDLIQTGLDMMQNSS
+1217 TDLIQTGLDMMQNSAK
-1232 RTLTSAQLEEKLIS
+1232 TLTSAQLEEKLIS

-1271 KLNEILKKIFGSHN
+1271 KLNEMLKKIFGSNN

-1306 QLQKNSNLQPIYER
+1306 QLQQSSNLQPIYER
-1320 AELTQEESIPSTKAD
+1320 AELTPEESIPSTRAD

-1355 KANRNEHLINSLL
+1355 KANRNEQLINRLL
-1368 AEIENEEKLSGENIK
+1368 TEIENEEKLSGENIK

-1394 NAEKEFAK
+1394 NAEKELAK

-1442 DMFPNQSETGLS
+1442 DMFPDQSETGLS

-1464 NGDQQYD
+1464 NGGQQYD

-1483 VEVKNVFR
+1483 VHVKSVFR

-1563 TEKEIDR
+1563 TEKEVDR
-1570 QVLQVGQN
+1570 QVLLVGQN

-1678 DEWLDKHCYRK
+1678 DEWLDEHCYRK

-1704 DAIQLQNQIQRD
+1704 DAMQLQNQIQRD

-1797 IGQHVKYKSNMKLF
+1797 VGQHVKYKSNMKLF

-1832 LSIVPIDKDG
+1832 LSIIPFDKDG

-1898 KELEDLQWRRREL
+1898 EELEDLQWRRREL

-1968 DNPAIEKPTSG
+1968 DNPAIEEPTSG
-1979 VSFQEIADMLDCVV
+1979 VSFQEIAGMLDCVV

-2029 KIQTKQGEKLVPL
+2029 KIQTKQVEKLVPL

-2055 YLVHYYDKDGK
+2055 YLVNYDDKDGK
-2066 RRSIVAVRQIPK
+2066 RQSIVAVRQIPK

-2190 ETDGEATTNMDIP
+2190 ETDREATTNMDIP

-2258 IQQALQTCA
+2258 IQQALQACA

-2311 IQTAKTFKKLAS
+2311 IQTAKTFKKLAT

-2365 NAIKHLIKIVP
+2365 NAIKHLVKIIP
-2376 NIGNPIVNDKLAAAM
+2376 NIGNPMVNDKLAAAM

-2482 SKITLWDAY
+2482 SKTTLWDAY

-2540 QNVIGSYITLMRGF
+2540 QNVLGSYITLMRGF

-2566 NIYAKDGK
+2566 NIYAKNGK

-2706 IRWKLLTLTIKLINE
+2706 IRWKLLTLTTKLINE

-2761 NLREPIRS
+2761 DLREPIRS

-2774 MSKGTKDILKF
+2774 TSKGTKDILKF

-2820 PYFIPSMKQWKK
+2820 PYFIPSMKQWKNN
-2832 DNKENEDLD
+2832 NKETEDPD
-2841 AISFDE
+2841 AINFDE
-2847 ESSSGNDVNF
+2847 ESLFGDDVNF

>member
-10 PQVVEQWEE
+10 PQVAEEWEE

-29 AAYQVWSLNRGNN
+29 AAYQVWQLNRGNN

-93 TDKGEHPY
+93 DEKGENPY
-101 VEHSVAVDSN
+101 TEHSA
-111 GEPMVLWHGTKS
+111 
-123 QFDKFELDI
+123 
-132 DYKRGRHLYH
+132 
-142 DPNSIFLT
+142 
-150 DREDK
+150 
-155 AHKYGKYAMPLYANI
+155 A
-170 RRPITVDTGNQ
+170 
-181 NDENVAIKDESYD
+181 
-194 GCIFKRID
+194 
-202 RESDIVNG
+202 
-210 KKLQTEQIIVK
+210 
-221 KPNQIK
+221 
-227 SINNNGSFSS
+227 
-237 IDNNIYNYIQIG
+237 
-249 GDDHFYKNASITDQL
+249 
-264 INHLKNIGIH
+264 
-274 VFGKADMAKYLAEKG
+274 
-289 KPDLVYA
+289 
-296 LQAINNQKE
+296 
-305 LDNIKAKAIKNGTFM
+305 
-320 KAPNGKPTNLNEQ
+320 
-333 QWLQVRTKAFKDWFG
+333 
-348 DWENDPKNA
+348 
-357 SKVVDEN
+357 VDEN
-364 GEPLVVYHGSKSIL
+364 GEPKILYHTVGDKYDANFSIFNTHIEGKLTQIYTSDNKYLSESYSEKQQSYKTYDDNRTKPFYANIRKPLIINGNGARWNQLSFITTDTSNITDEDKKYAKDYFDYFEKVLKQFLNENKDVYDEAMRNADYALMNAAVNGTEEPDIFDYLDDASQDLILKIVSDKYPKLPSKYAINKHLNSRPLKEKDLPGVNKMIVKSNRHALSTRDIEHLVNNNNLYDGIIFNDIIDIGPYSWSDQLSNVYTVRQSSQLKSIY
-378 NVFDTSKS
+378 NNGQFSDD
-386 KSRQYISQQIKPT
+386 QNFYYNISPRSLIQ
-399 NFFSSDKT
+399 
-407 VADFFAITENQR
+407 
-419 LASQISASIDKVLD
+419 SIQ
-433 AYAGENID
+433 
-441 ENILDDEIWTYAAHI
+441 
-456 TGKSKE
+456 
-462 FVKNF
+462 KN
-467 WENKVPSEYKQND
+467 W
-480 EFGETRMKDPDI
+480 R
-492 NKYKYNVF
+492 
-500 LNMKNPIIL
+500 
-509 DAKGERADR
+509 
-518 FIEAN
+518 
-523 KEVLNN
+523 NN
-529 NDEVIINNI
+529 NDKKGM
-538 NETVGQQATATDY
+538 TKQQAENLQSALFYSFGIFPSVEETNTKGVYYLNSFNYDLATNKD
-551 LVRKANNIKSA
+551 LHDPKNLERDLSSWSDEAIISFAKSL
-562 TDNNGMFSTEND
+562 NVSFGNMFTVHILTENEWKNKKFS
-574 DIRMA
+574 DI
-579 IEISSKGHRVTIQT
+579 SNG
-593 NALNIKGNK
+593 
-602 FKHSLYRGQ
+602 
-611 GYAPVID
+611 VID
-618 AEGNLHLHTNYDSL
+618 GTDVYLRKNRMNGQIAAEEMLHT
-632 SKLRTLSFDSTIEG
+632 F
-646 AEQYGHRAALNPYII
+646 
-661 EIDEDFLD
+661 
-669 TILPKGE
+669 
-676 YDRDK
+676 
-681 VNRGEPFRYDEEFN
+681 V
-695 EVRLSFKDDLI
+695 
-706 IPKGKF
+706 
-712 NITQTNETLQIEN
+712 
-725 FNDIMSN
+725 
-732 IEWLQSLEK
+732 
-741 RAEIEEYNGAS
+741 YNVA
-752 EITGRVHQNDLKSIS
+752 
-767 NALQNTLGTYK
+767 
-778 GYDVFTVLYD
+778 
-788 ILALQNN
+788 
-795 TAGSPIGPSKQYK
+795 
-808 EFINKGLIETEYKNG
+808 
-823 YTYYRPSKDLIK
+823 
-835 HLTKKLGL
+835 
-843 SEMPKSP
+843 
-850 QQIFNQNN
+850 
-858 YASYSP
+858 
-864 SNDDLPFFKTPNGE
+864 
-878 VYGFVDKEGNI
+878 
-889 YLDEDVISPE
+889 
-899 HPIHEYTHLWD
+899 
-910 MAVRI
+910 I
-915 KNPELWER
+915 KNPELFK
-923 GVQLMKQTSL
+923 QLAQSARENFQKLAFEIDSL
-933 WKTIEDN
+933 YTQHKD
-940 DNYGA
+940 
-945 KWKKE
+945 
-950 NLSHEE
+950 EE
-956 LEFRIAS
+956 LVTQALSRCFTLKYIQNDGKKNKFIS
-963 EVHARLVGK
+963 WLKKVGQLVFK
-972 EGAQIL
+972 L
-978 EEIAKE
+978 FKSVPVF
-984 KGNDN
+984 NN
-989 IINKL
+989 IINKYNITVDNMTDKMSFNVL
-994 KQWLLDFWRS
+994 TKLLMSEDVQFIGLTTIPSTRNN
-1004 LKDTFSKISKDELN
+1004 ISPKN
-1018 KISLKEFNAMTL
+1018 TK
-1030 RDFTE
+1030 
-1035 GTDVRSIIRLNYIP
+1035 P
-1049 GYASFYIE
+1049 
-1057 QTETMSFAE
+1057 FAE
-1066 EMYRSIEDARNEEYN
+1066 EMYSSIEDARNEEYN

-1094 NGNEM
+1094 NGKEM
-1099 PDSQVNI
+1099 SDSQVNI

-1133 INQNGVYR
+1133 IKQNGVYR

-1146 ESADVLECIINA
+1146 ESSDVLECIINA

-1165 EYISKTQTKYKLIGY
+1165 EYISKTQTKYKLVGY
-1180 VSNQGSILNIIRQAF
+1180 VSNQGSVLNVIRQAF

-1217 TDLIQTGLDMMQNSS
+1217 TDLIQTGLDMKQNSS

-1271 KLNEILKKIFGSHN
+1271 KLNEMLKKIFGSHN
-1285 YTEQQKKDVIRAIQH
+1285 YTEQQKKEVIRAIQH

-1306 QLQKNSNLQPIYER
+1306 QLQQSSNLQPIYER
-1320 AELTQEESIPSTKAD
+1320 AELTPEESIPSTRAD

-1355 KANRNEHLINSLL
+1355 KANRNEQLINRLL
-1368 AEIENEEKLSGENIK
+1368 TEIENEEKLSGENIK

-1394 NAEKEFAK
+1394 NAEKELAK

-1442 DMFPNQSETGLS
+1442 DMFPDQSETGLS

-1464 NGDQQYD
+1464 NGGQQYD

-1483 VEVKNVFR
+1483 VHVKSVFR

-1563 TEKEIDR
+1563 TEKEVDR

-1678 DEWLDKHCYRK
+1678 DEWLDEHCYRK

-1704 DAIQLQNQIQRD
+1704 DAMQLQNQIQRD

-1797 IGQHVKYKSNMKLF
+1797 VGQHVKYKSNMKLF

-1832 LSIVPIDKDG
+1832 LSIVPIGKDG
-1842 KQVDL
+1842 KQVYL
-1847 SPQRK
+1847 SPKHK
-1852 AEVEKASKDYKE
+1852 AESEKASKDYKE

-1898 KELEDLQWRRREL
+1898 EELEDLQWRRREL

-1968 DNPAIEKPTSG
+1968 DNPAIEEPTSG
-1979 VSFQEIADMLDCVV
+1979 VSFQEIAGMLDCVV

-2066 RRSIVAVRQIPK
+2066 QQSIVAVRQIPK

-2190 ETDGEATTNMDIP
+2190 ETDREATTNMDIP

-2258 IQQALQTCA
+2258 IQQALQACA

-2311 IQTAKTFKKLAS
+2311 IQTAKAFKKLAT

-2365 NAIKHLIKIVP
+2365 NAIKHLIKIIP
-2376 NIGNPIVNDKLAAAM
+2376 NIGNPMVNDKLAAAM

-2482 SKITLWDAY
+2482 SKTTLWDAY
-2491 EVQNGLFKVKDQY
+2491 EIQNGLFKVKDQY

-2540 QNVIGSYITLMRGF
+2540 QNVLGSYITLMRGF

-2566 NIYAKDGK
+2566 NIYAKNRK

-2698 VNESFKNW
+2698 ANESFKNW
-2706 IRWKLLTLTIKLINE
+2706 IRWKLLTLTTKLINE

-2761 NLREPIRS
+2761 DLREPIRS

-2832 DNKENEDLD
+2832 NNKETEDPD
-2841 AISFDE
+2841 AINFDE
-2847 ESSSGNDVNF
+2847 ASSSGDDVNF
-2857 DDSVNFD
+2857 DDSVNFN

>member
-10 PQVVEQWEE
+10 PQVAEQWEE

-93 TDKGEHPY
+93 IDDGQHPY
-101 VEHSVAVDSN
+101 EEHSKVIDAN

-181 NDENVAIKDESYD
+181 NDENIAIKDESYD

-237 IDNNIYNYIQIG
+237 INNNIYNYIQIG
-249 GDDHFYKNASITDQL
+249 GDDYFYKNASITDQL

-289 KPDLVYA
+289 KPAPTYA
-296 LQAINNQKE
+296 LQAIKNQKE
-305 LDNIKAKAIKNGTFM
+305 LDDIKAKAIKNGTFM

-333 QWLQVRTKAFKDWFG
+333 QWLQVRTKAFKNWFG

-378 NVFDTSKS
+378 NVFDPSKS
-386 KSRQYISQQIKPT
+386 KSIQYLSQQIKLT

-419 LASQISASIDKVLD
+419 LASQISASIDIILD

-441 ENILDDEIWTYAAHI
+441 ENILDDEIWTYAAHN

-467 WENKVPSEYKQND
+467 WENKVPSEYKQHD

-562 TDNNGMFSTEND
+562 TNNNGMFSTEND

-579 IEISSKGHRVTIQT
+579 IEISSDYDGLKQAQEDYDNTVNELVDTEK
-593 NALNIKGNK
+593 ALEFSNSDKSNYQLKLKALHDKYRALDSKRQEKWNKLQEIK
-602 FKHSLYRGQ
+602 
-611 GYAPVID
+611 
-618 AEGNLHLHTNYDSL
+618 
-632 SKLRTLSFDSTIEG
+632 
-646 AEQYGHRAALNPYII
+646 
-661 EIDEDFLD
+661 
-669 TILPKGE
+669 
-676 YDRDK
+676 DRIRRK
-681 VNRGEPFRYDEEFN
+681 
-695 EVRLSFKDDLI
+695 
-706 IPKGKF
+706 
-712 NITQTNETLQIEN
+712 
-725 FNDIMSN
+725 
-732 IEWLQSLEK
+732 
-741 RAEIEEYNGAS
+741 EIEES
-752 EITGRVHQNDLKSIS
+752 
-767 NALQNTLGTYK
+767 
-778 GYDVFTVLYD
+778 
-788 ILALQNN
+788 
-795 TAGSPIGPSKQYK
+795 
-808 EFINKGLIETEYKNG
+808 
-823 YTYYRPSKDLIK
+823 
-835 HLTKKLGL
+835 
-843 SEMPKSP
+843 
-850 QQIFNQNN
+850 
-858 YASYSP
+858 
-864 SNDDLPFFKTPNGE
+864 DLPFFKTPNGE

-940 DNYGA
+940 ANYGA

-1030 RDFTE
+1030 RDFAE

-1049 GYASFYIE
+1049 GYSSFYIE

-1180 VSNQGSILNIIRQAF
+1180 VSNKGSILNVIRQAF

-1306 QLQKNSNLQPIYER
+1306 QLQKSSNLQPIYER

-1563 TEKEIDR
+1563 TQKEIDR

-1747 RKRLDVLKI
+1747 RKRLDVLKT

-1832 LSIVPIDKDG
+1832 LSIVPFDKDG

-1979 VSFQEIADMLDCVV
+1979 VSFQEIAYMLNCVV

-2029 KIQTKQGEKLVPL
+2029 KIQTKRGEKRVPL

-2050 DYDNN
+2050 DYDKN
-2055 YLVHYYDKDGK
+2055 YLVYYNNKDGESK
-2066 RRSIVAVRQIPK
+2066 SIVAVRQIPK

-2245 FKHKSENLSKLEI
+2245 FKYKSENLSKLEI
-2258 IQQALQTCA
+2258 IQQALQACA

-2297 TGDND
+2297 IGDND

-2365 NAIKHLIKIVP
+2365 NAIKHLIKIIP

-2482 SKITLWDAY
+2482 SKTTLWDAY

-2540 QNVIGSYITLMRGF
+2540 QNVLGSYITLMRGF

-2642 AELAIIA
+2642 AELAVIA
-2649 GLIFLSAFGMVG
+2649 GLIFLTAFGMVG

-2680 IDPEGKDDC
+2680 IDPEGREDC
-2689 NFLDINTHN
+2689 NFLDVNTQN

-2706 IRWKLLTLTIKLINE
+2706 IRWKLLTLTTKLINE

-2832 DNKENEDLD
+2832 DNKENKDPD
-2841 AISFDE
+2841 AINFDE

>member
-10 PQVVEQWEE
+10 PQVAEEWEE

-101 VEHSVAVDSN
+101 VEHSVVVDSN
-111 GEPMVLWHGTKS
+111 GEPLVVYHSTRANFNTFDLSKS
-123 QFDKFELDI
+123 
-132 DYKRGRHLYH
+132 KRGEGLWFKPWRDDSTIGGKILEKLSHSH
-142 DPNSIFLT
+142 DIPVYLNIKNPVIV
-150 DREDK
+150 DRPSGYKSGDIYTRKGIDK
-155 AHKYGKYAMPLYANI
+155 HATTNNDGAIGFANM
-170 RRPITVDTGNQ
+170 
-181 NDENVAIKDESYD
+181 NVFKGTLNIKDIKD
-194 GCIFKRID
+194 K
-202 RESDIVNG
+202 NG
-210 KKLQTEQIIVK
+210 VELVVFN
-221 KPNQIK
+221 PNQIK

-274 VFGKADMAKYLAEKG
+274 VFGKADMEKYLSEKD
-289 KPDLVYA
+289 KP
-296 LQAINNQKE
+296 
-305 LDNIKAKAIKNGTFM
+305 
-320 KAPNGKPTNLNEQ
+320 
-333 QWLQVRTKAFKDWFG
+333 
-348 DWENDPKNA
+348 
-357 SKVVDEN
+357 
-364 GEPLVVYHGSKSIL
+364 
-378 NVFDTSKS
+378 
-386 KSRQYISQQIKPT
+386 
-399 NFFSSDKT
+399 
-407 VADFFAITENQR
+407 
-419 LASQISASIDKVLD
+419 
-433 AYAGENID
+433 
-441 ENILDDEIWTYAAHI
+441 
-456 TGKSKE
+456 
-462 FVKNF
+462 
-467 WENKVPSEYKQND
+467 
-480 EFGETRMKDPDI
+480 
-492 NKYKYNVF
+492 
-500 LNMKNPIIL
+500 
-509 DAKGERADR
+509 
-518 FIEAN
+518 
-523 KEVLNN
+523 
-529 NDEVIINNI
+529 
-538 NETVGQQATATDY
+538 
-551 LVRKANNIKSA
+551 
-562 TDNNGMFSTEND
+562 
-574 DIRMA
+574 
-579 IEISSKGHRVTIQT
+579 
-593 NALNIKGNK
+593 
-602 FKHSLYRGQ
+602 
-611 GYAPVID
+611 
-618 AEGNLHLHTNYDSL
+618 
-632 SKLRTLSFDSTIEG
+632 
-646 AEQYGHRAALNPYII
+646 
-661 EIDEDFLD
+661 
-669 TILPKGE
+669 
-676 YDRDK
+676 
-681 VNRGEPFRYDEEFN
+681 
-695 EVRLSFKDDLI
+695 
-706 IPKGKF
+706 
-712 NITQTNETLQIEN
+712 
-725 FNDIMSN
+725 
-732 IEWLQSLEK
+732 
-741 RAEIEEYNGAS
+741 
-752 EITGRVHQNDLKSIS
+752 
-767 NALQNTLGTYK
+767 
-778 GYDVFTVLYD
+778 
-788 ILALQNN
+788 
-795 TAGSPIGPSKQYK
+795 
-808 EFINKGLIETEYKNG
+808 
-823 YTYYRPSKDLIK
+823 
-835 HLTKKLGL
+835 
-843 SEMPKSP
+843 
-850 QQIFNQNN
+850 
-858 YASYSP
+858 
-864 SNDDLPFFKTPNGE
+864 DLPFFKTPDGE
-878 VYGFVDKEGNI
+878 VYGFATSDGDI
-889 YLDEDVISPE
+889 YLDEDIINQE

-933 WKTIEDN
+933 WKTIEEDA
-940 DNYGA
+940 NYGA
-945 KWKKE
+945 KWKNE
-950 NLSHEE
+950 NLSQEE
-956 LEFRIAS
+956 LDNRIAS

-978 EEIAKE
+978 EGIAKE

-989 IINKL
+989 IVKKL

-1035 GTDVRSIIRLNYIP
+1035 GTDIRSIIRLNYVP
-1049 GYASFYIE
+1049 GYASFYKE
-1057 QTETMSFAE
+1057 QTETKSFAE
-1066 EMYRSIEDARNEEYN
+1066 EMYSSIEDARNEEYN

-1094 NGNEM
+1094 NGKEM

-1133 INQNGVYR
+1133 IKQNGVYR

-1146 ESADVLECIINA
+1146 ESSDVLECIINA

-1165 EYISKTQTKYKLIGY
+1165 EYISKTQTKYKLVGY
-1180 VSNQGSILNIIRQAF
+1180 VSNQGSVLNVIRQAF

-1217 TDLIQTGLDMMQNSS
+1217 TDLIQTGLDMMQNSAK
-1232 RTLTSAQLEEKLIS
+1232 TLTSAQLEEKLIS

-1271 KLNEILKKIFGSHN
+1271 KLNEMLKKIFGSHN

-1306 QLQKNSNLQPIYER
+1306 QLQQSSNLQPIYER
-1320 AELTQEESIPSTKAD
+1320 AELTPEESIPSTRAD

-1355 KANRNEHLINSLL
+1355 KANRNEQLINRLL
-1368 AEIENEEKLSGENIK
+1368 TEIENEEKLSGENIK

-1394 NAEKEFAK
+1394 NAEKELAK

-1442 DMFPNQSETGLS
+1442 DMFPDQSETGLS

-1464 NGDQQYD
+1464 NGGQQYD
-1471 IKLRTNDVIKQL
+1471 IKLRTNDVIKQFI
-1483 VEVKNVFR
+1483 EVKSVFR

-1563 TEKEIDR
+1563 TEKEVGR

-1678 DEWLDKHCYRK
+1678 DEWLDEHCYRK

-1704 DAIQLQNQIQRD
+1704 DAMQLQNQIQRD

-1747 RKRLDVLKI
+1747 RKRLDILKI

-1797 IGQHVKYKSNMKLF
+1797 VGQHVKYKSNMKLF

-1832 LSIVPIDKDG
+1832 LSIVPIGKDG

-1847 SPQRK
+1847 SQQRK

-1898 KELEDLQWRRREL
+1898 EELEDLQWRRREL

-1968 DNPAIEKPTSG
+1968 DNPAIEEPTSG
-1979 VSFQEIADMLDCVV
+1979 VSFQEIAGMLDCVV

-2055 YLVHYYDKDGK
+2055 YLVHYDDKDGK
-2066 RRSIVAVRQIPK
+2066 RQSIVAVRQIPK

-2090 VTKTGFNR
+2090 VTKKGFNR

-2133 MDEANSMIPQRSLYR
+2133 MDEANSMIPQLSLYR

-2158 RMSLIG
+2158 KMSLIG

-2258 IQQALQTCA
+2258 IQQALQACA

-2365 NAIKHLIKIVP
+2365 NAIKHLVKIIP
-2376 NIGNPIVNDKLAAAM
+2376 NIGNPMVNDKLAAAM

-2482 SKITLWDAY
+2482 SKTTLWDAY

-2540 QNVIGSYITLMRGF
+2540 QNVFGSYITLMRGF

-2566 NIYAKDGK
+2566 NIYAKNGK

-2706 IRWKLLTLTIKLINE
+2706 IRWKLLTLTTKLINE

-2761 NLREPIRS
+2761 DLREPIRS

-2820 PYFIPSMKQWKK
+2820 PYFIPSMKQWKNN
-2832 DNKENEDLD
+2832 NKETEDPD
-2841 AISFDE
+2841 AINFDE
-2847 ESSSGNDVNF
+2847 ESSSGDDVNF

>member
-10 PQVVEQWEE
+10 PQVAEEWEE

-101 VEHSVAVDSN
+101 VEHSVVVDSN
-111 GEPMVLWHGTKS
+111 GEPLVVYHGGARDINIFKLPNNKAKISFDSTKNIKWAKREGYVIS
-123 QFDKFELDI
+123 EKDLAKYNAGEEIEVTKPVGIYFAADKVVSRSYFGRRNKEDDELYATFLNIKDPYVI
-132 DYKRGRHLYH
+132 NKEGRQMPDDAATVKDLQKAKDDNKDGVIIKNVKDYG
-142 DPNSIFLT
+142 PN
-150 DREDK
+150 DRE
-155 AHKYGKYAMPLYANI
+155 
-170 RRPITVDTGNQ
+170 
-181 NDENVAIKDESYD
+181 
-194 GCIFKRID
+194 RINPETNEFAD
-202 RESDIVNG
+202 NPTTDYIVFNS
-210 KKLQTEQIIVK
+210 
-221 KPNQIK
+221 NQIK

-237 IDNNIYNYIQIG
+237 INNNIYNYIQIG
-249 GDDHFYKNASITDQL
+249 GDDYFYRNASITDQL

-274 VFGKADMAKYLAEKG
+274 VFGKADMEKYLAEKG
-289 KPDLVYA
+289 KPYLTHA
-296 LQAINNQKE
+296 LQSINNQKE
-305 LDNIKAKAIKNGTFM
+305 LDYIKAKAIKNGTFM

-333 QWLQVRTKAFKDWFG
+333 QWLQVRTKAFKNWFG
-348 DWENDPKNA
+348 DWENNPKNA

-364 GEPLVVYHGSKSIL
+364 GEPLVVYHDG
-378 NVFDTSKS
+378 
-386 KSRQYISQQIKPT
+386 
-399 NFFSSDKT
+399 
-407 VADFFAITENQR
+407 A
-419 LASQISASIDKVLD
+419 
-433 AYAGENID
+433 
-441 ENILDDEIWTYAAHI
+441 
-456 TGKSKE
+456 
-462 FVKNF
+462 
-467 WENKVPSEYKQND
+467 
-480 EFGETRMKDPDI
+480 PDI
-492 NKYKYNVF
+492 SVFRQDEYGAIYFGDPVTAATYGGSETSAF
-500 LNMKNPIIL
+500 LNIKSPIIVEGNNEEIGDVTEKQYGTRRIYPKINNDGVIYKNVKDIG
-509 DAKGERADR
+509 DAIYDFEEDEVDR
-518 FIEAN
+518 FWKDYEAQGYG
-523 KEVLNN
+523 
-529 NDEVIINNI
+529 
-538 NETVGQQATATDY
+538 TVYAVMNPNQ
-551 LVRKANNIKSA
+551 IKSA

-579 IEISSKGHRVTIQT
+579 IESYSDYGLKQAQKEYDNAVKELVDTEKELQSKTYQDIQSTSDGDIKINQTESDKGSNIIGIFSGRNIFDAVSSSIEADINKNLIGGSLIFPAV
-593 NALNIKGNK
+593 NALNEESNFTRLDNPIKANYAGILKTVLSYFIKNGK
-602 FKHSLYRGQ
+602 DRPKSDWWLYISG
-611 GYAPVID
+611 
-618 AEGNLHLHTNYDSL
+618 DSSYSSKINTL
-632 SKLRTLSFDSTIEG
+632 SKILGVDVYQYFQFESREVNANGLSGPVKEIYERVTVDAKGLLNVLPTLQSTKQFSKIEK
-646 AEQYGHRAALNPYII
+646 ALEFSNSDKSNYQLKLKALHDKYRALNNKRQEKWNKLQ
-661 EIDEDFLD
+661 EI
-669 TILPKGE
+669 K
-676 YDRDK
+676 DK
-681 VNRGEPFRYDEEFN
+681 IRRKEVEE
-695 EVRLSFKDDLI
+695 S
-706 IPKGKF
+706 
-712 NITQTNETLQIEN
+712 
-725 FNDIMSN
+725 
-732 IEWLQSLEK
+732 
-741 RAEIEEYNGAS
+741 
-752 EITGRVHQNDLKSIS
+752 
-767 NALQNTLGTYK
+767 
-778 GYDVFTVLYD
+778 
-788 ILALQNN
+788 
-795 TAGSPIGPSKQYK
+795 
-808 EFINKGLIETEYKNG
+808 
-823 YTYYRPSKDLIK
+823 
-835 HLTKKLGL
+835 
-843 SEMPKSP
+843 
-850 QQIFNQNN
+850 
-858 YASYSP
+858 
-864 SNDDLPFFKTPNGE
+864 DLPFFKTPNGE

-940 DNYGA
+940 ANYGA

-950 NLSHEE
+950 NLSQEE

-978 EEIAKE
+978 EGIAKE
-984 KGNDN
+984 KGNDD

-1035 GTDVRSIIRLNYIP
+1035 GIDVRSIIRPNYIP
-1049 GYASFYIE
+1049 GYSSFYIE

-1066 EMYRSIEDARNEEYN
+1066 EMYRSIEDTRNEEYN

-1165 EYISKTQTKYKLIGY
+1165 EYISKTQTKYKLVGY

-1232 RTLTSAQLEEKLIS
+1232 RTLTSSQLEEKLIS

-1306 QLQKNSNLQPIYER
+1306 QLQKSSNLQPIYER

-1464 NGDQQYD
+1464 NGNQQYD

-1723 GIVTKNINGQ
+1723 GIATKNINGQ

-1740 SKLTVEE
+1740 SKLTTEE

-1785 RIAEEISSWNNF
+1785 RIAEEISQWNNF

-1832 LSIVPIDKDG
+1832 LSIVPFDKDG
-1842 KQVDL
+1842 KPVYL
-1847 SPQRK
+1847 SPKHK
-1852 AEVEKASKDYKE
+1852 AESEKASKDYKE

-1898 KELEDLQWRRREL
+1898 EELEDLQWRRREL
-1911 TRRLKEGSGLIQPN
+1911 TRRLKEGSGFIQPN

-1979 VSFQEIADMLDCVV
+1979 VSFQEIAEMLDCVV
-1993 SDENPVQF
+1993 SDENPESF
-2001 FGYLA
+2001 FWYLA
-2006 AQWQNKYGT
+2006 QQWQNKYGT
-2015 DQDAQEFFD
+2015 DQDAQEFFY

-2055 YLVHYYDKDGK
+2055 YLVHYDDKDGK

-2098 DDPHSLQPKQELYHD
+2098 NDPHSLQPKQELYHD

-2177 GYAVQDTFGYKYS
+2177 GYAIQDTFGYKYS

-2224 RRLLTTDVIGSIIEF
+2224 RRLLTTDVVGSIIEF

-2258 IQQALQTCA
+2258 IQQALQACA

-2343 SSFCDAIGGK
+2343 SSFCDAIGGR
-2353 YMTGADFRWGFF
+2353 YMTGTDFRWGFF
-2365 NAIKHLIKIVP
+2365 NAIKHLVKIIP

-2540 QNVIGSYITLMRGF
+2540 QNVLGSYITLMRGF

-2630 TENQKYAMRRSI
+2630 TENQKYSIRRSI

-2649 GLIFLSAFGMVG
+2649 GLIFLTAFGMVG

-2673 PVWTLNL
+2673 PVWALNL
-2680 IDPEGKDDC
+2680 IDPEGREDC
-2689 NFLDINTHN
+2689 NFLDVNTQNINS
-2698 VNESFKNW
+2698 SFKNW
-2706 IRWKLLTLTIKLINE
+2706 IRWKLLTLTTKLINE

-2820 PYFIPSMKQWKK
+2820 PYFIPSMKQWKN
-2832 DNKENEDLD
+2832 DNKETEDPD
-2841 AISFDE
+2841 AINFDK
-2847 ESSSGNDVNF
+2847 ESSSGDDVNF